1 MVKIKWIIIS
11 NAKCTK
17 LKDFS
22 YLNKTKS
29 FIMESHYIKI
39 YTGSFI
45 LVTNI
50 VSKLEAAGITPIV
63 KDETES
69 ARLAGFGPA
78 IPGQQEVYVHESEID
93 KATPIVQG
101 LVSEME
107 A

>member
-1 MVKIKWIIIS
+1 M
-11 NAKCTK
+11 
-17 LKDFS
+17 KDFS
-22 YLNKTKS
+22 YINNTKS
-29 FIMESHYIKI
+29 IAMESHYIKI

-50 VSKLEAAGITPIV
+50 VSKLESEGISPII

-78 IPGQQEVYVHESEID
+78 ILGQQEVYVHESEID
-93 KATPIVQG
+93 KAAPIVQG
-101 LVSEME
+101 AIAEMG